1 MSHNTFRYVES
12 DELVHFS
19 RKIQG
24 SWEIE
29 KKLKNIGAIG
39 DRTRDF
45 SLRRRI
51 HHQNS
56 VMNVI
61 SEHTKPKESAGAVS
75 FFVT

>member
-1 MSHNTFRYVES
+1 MTKNLISPPDSLAFIYPEVNLKVIPW
-12 DELVHFS
+12 DNL
-19 RKIQG
+19 
-24 SWEIE
+24 E
-29 KKLKNIGAIG
+29 KKIGSTG